1 MPNLLLDLE
10 IDAACWEFLSERIV
24 ACGGDKL
31 AQPVVIYLDAMPD
44 EPQRDDDPDPWDEL
58 TAKAARY
65 GTGPET
71 TLEMT
76 ERLCARMD
84 G

>member
-10 IDAACWEFLSERIV
+10 IDAACWEFLS
-24 ACGGDKL
+24 
-31 AQPVVIYLDAMPD
+31 VIYLDAMPD